1 MTQDYATLAR
11 INRLIAL
18 ATLATKRE
26 MNPRMTNV
34 HHLPAA
40 ANRTTRPT
48 PLFKSS
54 RGKRTSDL
62 LAA

>member
-1 MTQDYATLAR
+1 MTQDYANLAR

-18 ATLATKRE
+18 ATLATKKE
-26 MNPRMTNV
+26 MNTQMANV

-40 ANRTTRPT
+40 ANRTSRPK
-48 PLFKSS
+48 PLFVSS
-54 RGKRTSDL
+54 RGKRASDI